1 MKRAVIFSTL
11 AALLLLVPTA
21 SAQSGGTASTALATD
36 YTLSWWTVDGGGT
49 TFAEG
54 GGYTLGAT
62 AGQPDAGTVEGGGY
76 TLAGGFWS
84 GAVARFRVYMAL
96 VMHNLWGGDTEQE
109 PNGTSAQASGPLL
122 SNATYYGAMPVGDIN
137 DYFYFDLSTSGDAQ
151 LWLTNIPGGCDYDL
165 VLRDA
170 SLAQV
175 GYSGNVGSADEHI
188 TTSAL
193 SPGRYYVQI
202 YHRSAAGSS
211 QPYHLKVVYP

>member
-1 MKRAVIFSTL
+1 
-11 AALLLLVPTA
+11 
-21 SAQSGGTASTALATD
+21 
-36 YTLSWWTVDGGGT
+36 
-49 TFAEG
+49 
-54 GGYTLGAT
+54 
-62 AGQPDAGTVEGGGY
+62 
-76 TLAGGFWS
+76 
-84 GAVARFRVYMAL
+84 VARFRVYLAL
-96 VMHNLWGGDTEQE
+96 VVRNFWGGSTEQE

-137 DYFYFDLSTSGDAQ
+137 DYFYFDLSISGDAE

-170 SLAQV
+170 ALAQV

-193 SPGRYYVQI
+193 PPGRYYVQI

-211 QPYHLKVVYP
+211 TQYHLKVVYP